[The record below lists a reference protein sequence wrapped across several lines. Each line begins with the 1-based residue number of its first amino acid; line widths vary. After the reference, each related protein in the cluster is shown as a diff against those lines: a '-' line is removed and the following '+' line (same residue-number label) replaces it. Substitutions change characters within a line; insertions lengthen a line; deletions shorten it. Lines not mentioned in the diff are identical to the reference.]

1 MFGKKSVEKEALEML
16 MTGLK
21 DRIASNQEALKELR
35 PRSHAALETRGRLHE
50 AQMTLKLIPIYIK
63 GIKKLRKEKQK

>member
-16 MTGLK
+16 MTVLK

-35 PRSHAALETRGRLHE
+35 PDLTPPLRPGAGCTR
-50 AQMTLKLIPIYIK
+50 LK
-63 GIKKLRKEKQK
+63 